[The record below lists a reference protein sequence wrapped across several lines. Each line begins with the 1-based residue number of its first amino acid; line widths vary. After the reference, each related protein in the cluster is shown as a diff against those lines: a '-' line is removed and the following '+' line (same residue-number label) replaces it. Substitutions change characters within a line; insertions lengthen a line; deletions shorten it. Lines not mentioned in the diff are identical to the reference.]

1 MTAFPGSTQNSRP
14 YGSLP
19 HCRVSRLQPLL
30 IQKKSHPKESNKKLP
45 KNSESPHLKNGGL
58 EYDEIS
64 LLGGSLPNFQG
75 ASLLLFSQS
84 VEPCKQQHFPIVHL
98 GCVSGDFLL
107 STMDNYQ

>member
-1 MTAFPGSTQNSRP
+1 
-14 YGSLP
+14 
-19 HCRVSRLQPLL
+19 
-30 IQKKSHPKESNKKLP
+30 
-45 KNSESPHLKNGGL
+45 L

-64 LLGGSLPNFQG
+64 LLGGSLPNFQA

-107 STMDNYQ
+107 STMETYQLTTVGENIFFFFQAS